1 LAPRRIP
8 KISAPLPQLLDNHSK
23 TFPASPFVA
32 MAGRAS
38 LNAKNLEALGT
49 ARLAALL
56 LQHTEG
62 NAAARRVLRLALAE
76 QRGPLE
82 MAQEVRRR
90 LAAVERSSSWLDQ
103 KRRDALL
110 ADLDRQRQ
118 AIAGPIA
125 AHDPDL
131 AVELLWRF
139 LDLASSLQDRCD
151 CSDDAELPLFH
162 QASADLGQVACRV
175 MGSTAAL
182 AEQVAVALLENE
194 GGEYDHLIEHLKEAL
209 KPAGLEQ
216 LRQIMEAKRPPRR
229 SDVKQADGDTA
240 SFDGEEDEAA
250 EDGNG
255 YIYAPTFNSDYEPGD
270 DEDFEVE
277 YDVDFEFD
285 YDNEIESGYE
295 QDGEDEDE
303 DDEDYDLDP
312 DPHDRGQTV
321 RLAMLAIADALG
333 DAEAYLAEYRDH
345 EPTALKRPLVAARI
359 AQRLTTAGRAEEA
372 LALLDAAQPLP
383 HQTPPGPGPWIDARI
398 AALEQLERG
407 AEAQQLRWKFALVR
421 LSSQHLR
428 DYLKRLP
435 AFEDGEA
442 QERALDL
449 VLQHPYLGP
458 ALEFLHQW
466 PDRRRTARL
475 ILARPDELVR
485 ADEKVLAVVAEALE
499 AEQPLAATLCLRA
512 LIESIVEQARSNRYR
527 HAARHLA
534 SCRRLAGAVE
544 AWGTIPDHN
553 TYLSDLLYAY
563 GHRAGFMNQLDP
575 DSLFI
580 SKLPGDQLEADWRP

>member
-1 LAPRRIP
+1 
-8 KISAPLPQLLDNHSK
+8 
-23 TFPASPFVA
+23 

-38 LNAKNLEALGT
+38 LNAKNLEALGP
-49 ARLAALL
+49 ARLAELL

-62 NAAARRVLRLALAE
+62 NAAARRALRLALAE

-82 MAQEVRRR
+82 MAQEVRKR
-90 LAAVERSSSWLDQ
+90 LAAVERSGSWLDQ

-118 AIAGPIA
+118 AMVGPIA

-162 QASADLGQVACRV
+162 QASADLGQVACRAK
-175 MGSTAAL
+175 GSTAAL
-182 AEQVAVALLENE
+182 AEQVAAALLENE

-209 KPAGLEQ
+209 KPEGLEQ
-216 LRQIMEAKRPPRR
+216 LRQMMEAQRPPRR
-229 SDVKQADGDTA
+229 SDDKQANAEDA
-240 SFDGEEDEAA
+240 SFDGEDDEAA
-250 EDGNG
+250 EDGNS
-255 YIYAPTFNSDYEPGD
+255 YVYAPTFNSDYEPDD
-270 DEDFEVE
+270 DEDF
-277 YDVDFEFD
+277 DVDFEFD
-285 YDNEIESGYE
+285 YDDEIESGFE

-345 EPTALKRPLVAARI
+345 ESTALKRPLVAARV

-383 HQTPPGPGPWIDARI
+383 HQAPPGPGPWIDARI

-407 AEAQQLRWKFALVR
+407 DEAQQLRWKFGLLR
-421 LSSQHLR
+421 LSNQHLR

-458 ALEFLHQW
+458 ALDFLHQW
-466 PDRRRTARL
+466 PDRRRAARL

-485 ADEKVLAVVAEALE
+485 ADEKLLAAVAEALE

-512 LIESIVEQARSNRYR
+512 LIEAIVEQARSNRYR
-527 HAARHLA
+527 HAVRYLA
-534 SCRRLAGAVE
+534 VAPLRVV
-544 AWGTIPDHN
+544 
-553 TYLSDLLYAY
+553 
-563 GHRAGFMNQLDP
+563 
-575 DSLFI
+575 
-580 SKLPGDQLEADWRP
+580 

>member
-1 LAPRRIP
+1 
-8 KISAPLPQLLDNHSK
+8 
-23 TFPASPFVA
+23 

-62 NAAARRVLRLALAE
+62 NAAARRALRLALAE
-76 QRGPLE
+76 QRGPLD
-82 MAQEVRRR
+82 MAQEVRKR

-182 AEQVAVALLENE
+182 AEQVAAALLENE
-194 GGEYDHLIEHLKEAL
+194 GGEYDHLIEHLTEAL
-209 KPAGLEQ
+209 KPEGLEQ
-216 LRQIMEAKRPPRR
+216 LRQVMEAHRPPRS
-229 SDVKQADGDTA
+229 SDAKQADGEAA
-240 SFDGEEDEAA
+240 SFDGEDDESA
-250 EDGNG
+250 EDGNS
-255 YIYAPTFNSDYEPGD
+255 YVYAPTFNSDYEPD
-270 DEDFEVE
+270 DDDGF
-277 YDVDFEFD
+277 DVDFEFD
-285 YDNEIESGYE
+285 YDDEIESGYE
-295 QDGEDEDE
+295 QDGEDED
-303 DDEDYDLDP
+303 DEDYDLDP
-312 DPHDRGQTV
+312 DPRDRGQTV

-466 PDRRRTARL
+466 PDRRRSARL

-485 ADEKVLAVVAEALE
+485 ADEKVLGVVAEALE

-527 HAARHLA
+527 HAVRHLA
-534 SCRRLAGAVE
+534 SCRRLAGAIE
-544 AWGTIPDHN
+544 AWGAIPDHN
-553 TYLSDLLYAY
+553 TYVMDLLHAY
-563 GHRAGFMNQLDP
+563 GHRMGFLTKLDF
-575 DSLFI
+575 DNLLLDE
-580 SKLPGDQLEADWRP
+580 LPVNQLEADWGP

>member
-1 LAPRRIP
+1 
-8 KISAPLPQLLDNHSK
+8 
-23 TFPASPFVA
+23 

-49 ARLAALL
+49 ARLAELL

-62 NAAARRVLRLALAE
+62 NAAARRALRLALAE

-82 MAQEVRRR
+82 MAQEVRKR

-118 AIAGPIA
+118 AMVGPIA

-151 CSDDAELPLFH
+151 CSDEAELPLFH
-162 QASADLGQVACRV
+162 QASADLGQVACRAK
-175 MGSTAAL
+175 GSTAAL
-182 AEQVAVALLENE
+182 AEQVAAALLENE

-209 KPAGLEQ
+209 KPDGLEQ
-216 LRQIMEAKRPPRR
+216 LRQMMEAKRPRRR
-229 SDVKQADGDTA
+229 SDVKQADGEAA
-240 SFDGEEDEAA
+240 SFDGEDDEAA
-250 EDGNG
+250 EDGSA
-255 YIYAPTFNSDYEPGD
+255 YIYAPTFNSDYEPDG

-277 YDVDFEFD
+277 YDVDFESD
-285 YDNEIESGYE
+285 YDDESEFGYQE
-295 QDGEDEDE
+295 DSEDEE
-303 DDEDYDLDP
+303 DEDYDLDP

-359 AQRLTTAGRAEEA
+359 AQRLTAAGRAEEA

-398 AALEQLERG
+398 AALDQLERG
-407 AEAQQLRWKFALVR
+407 EEAQQLRWKFALLR
-421 LSSQHLR
+421 LSNQHLR

-449 VLQHPYLGP
+449 VLEHPYLGP
-458 ALEFLHQW
+458 ALEFLHHW

-475 ILARPDELVR
+475 ILARPAELER
-485 ADEKVLAVVAEALE
+485 ADEKVLGVVAEALE

-527 HAARHLA
+527 HAVRHLA

-544 AWGTIPDHN
+544 AWGAIPDHN
-553 TYLSDLLYAY
+553 TYISELLHAY
-563 GHRAGFMNQLDP
+563 GHRMGFLTKLDF
-575 DSLFI
+575 DNLLLDE
-580 SKLPGDQLEADWRP
+580 LPVNQLEADWEP

>member
-1 LAPRRIP
+1 
-8 KISAPLPQLLDNHSK
+8 
-23 TFPASPFVA
+23 

-38 LNAKNLEALGT
+38 LNAKNLEALGP
-49 ARLAALL
+49 ARLAELL

-62 NAAARRVLRLALAE
+62 NAAARRALRLALAE

-82 MAQEVRRR
+82 MAQEVRKR

-182 AEQVAVALLENE
+182 AEQAAAALLENE

-209 KPAGLEQ
+209 KPAGLER
-216 LRQIMEAKRPPRR
+216 LRQIMEANRPPRR
-229 SDVKQADGDTA
+229 SDVKQADGEAA
-240 SFDGEEDEAA
+240 SFDGEDDESA
-250 EDGNG
+250 EDGNS
-255 YIYAPTFNSDYEPGD
+255 YVYAPTFNSDYEPD
-270 DEDFEVE
+270 DDDGF
-277 YDVDFEFD
+277 DVDFEFD
-285 YDNEIESGYE
+285 YDDEIESGYE
-295 QDGEDEDE
+295 QDGEDE

-345 EPTALKRPLVAARI
+345 EPTALKRPLVAARV
-359 AQRLTTAGRAEEA
+359 AQRLTAAGRAEEA
-372 LALLDAAQPLP
+372 LALLDDAQPLP
-383 HQTPPGPGPWIDARI
+383 QQTPPGPGPWIDARI
-398 AALEQLERG
+398 AALDQLERG
-407 AEAQQLRWKFALVR
+407 EEAQQVRWRFALLR

-428 DYLKRLP
+428 DHLKRLP

-458 ALEFLHQW
+458 ALEFLHHW

-475 ILARPDELVR
+475 ILARPAELVR
-485 ADEKVLAVVAEALE
+485 ADEQLLGVVAEALE
-499 AEQPLAATLCLRA
+499 AEQPLAATFCLRA

-527 HAARHLA
+527 HAVRHLA
-534 SCRRLAGAVE
+534 SCRRLAGAIE
-544 AWGTIPDHN
+544 AWGAIPDHN
-553 TYLSDLLYAY
+553 TYVMDLLHAY
-563 GHRAGFMNQLDP
+563 GHRMGFLTKLDF
-575 DSLFI
+575 DNL
-580 SKLPGDQLEADWRP
+580 LLDE

>member
-1 LAPRRIP
+1 
-8 KISAPLPQLLDNHSK
+8 
-23 TFPASPFVA
+23 

-38 LNAKNLEALGT
+38 LNAKNLEALGP

-62 NAAARRVLRLALAE
+62 NAAARRALRLALAE
-76 QRGPLE
+76 QQGPLE
-82 MAQEVRRR
+82 MAQEVRKR

-139 LDLASSLQDRCD
+139 LDLAKSLADRCD

-162 QASADLGQVACRV
+162 QASADLGQVACRAK
-175 MGSTAAL
+175 GSTAAL
-182 AEQVAVALLENE
+182 AEQVAAALLENDI
-194 GGEYDHLIEHLKEAL
+194 GQYDHLIEHLKEAL
-209 KPAGLEQ
+209 KAEGLEQ
-216 LRQIMEAKRPPRR
+216 LRQIMESHRPP
-229 SDVKQADGDTA
+229 SGA
-240 SFDGEEDEAA
+240 EDET
-250 EDGNG
+250 EDDSDG
-255 YIYAPTFNSDYEPGD
+255 YIFAPIYNSDYEPDGDEDFDIESEDDFEVDFESDYGDESDSGYEDDYD
-270 DEDFEVE
+270 DED
-277 YDVDFEFD
+277 D
-285 YDNEIESGYE
+285 
-295 QDGEDEDE
+295 
-303 DDEDYDLDP
+303 DYDLDP
-312 DPHDRGQTV
+312 DPTDLDQTV

-333 DAEAYLAEYRDH
+333 DGEAYLAEYRDH
-345 EPTALKRPLVAARI
+345 QPAALKQPLVAARV
-359 AQRLTTAGRAEEA
+359 AQRLTAGGRAAEA

-383 HQTPPGPGPWIDARI
+383 QQTPPGPGPWIGARI
-398 AALEQLERG
+398 AALDQLDRG
-407 AEAQQLRWKFALVR
+407 EEAQQLRWKFALLR
-421 LSSQHLR
+421 LSNQHLR

-466 PDRRRTARL
+466 PDRRRCASL
-475 ILARPDELVR
+475 ILARPAELDR
-485 ADEKVLAVVAEALE
+485 ADEKLLAAVAEALE
-499 AEQPLAATLCLRA
+499 ADQPLAATLCLRA
-512 LIESIVEQARSNRYR
+512 LIESILEQARSNRYR
-527 HAARHLA
+527 HGVRHLA
-534 SCRRLAGAVE
+534 SCRRLAGAIA

-553 TYLSDLLYAY
+553 SYINELLYAY
-563 GHRAGFMNQLDP
+563 GHRVGFMNQLDP
-575 DSLFI
+575 DNLLLSE
-580 SKLPGDQLEADWRP
+580 SPGDQPQLD

>member
-1 LAPRRIP
+1 
-8 KISAPLPQLLDNHSK
+8 
-23 TFPASPFVA
+23 

-38 LNAKNLEALGT
+38 LNAKNLEALGS

-62 NAAARRVLRLALAE
+62 NAAARRALRLALAE

-82 MAQEVRRR
+82 MAQELRKR

-151 CSDDAELPLFH
+151 CSDEGELPLFH
-162 QASADLGQVACRV
+162 QASADLGQVACRAK
-175 MGSTAAL
+175 GSTAAL
-182 AEQVAVALLENE
+182 AEQVAAALLENE
-194 GGEYDHLIEHLKEAL
+194 GGEYDHLIAHLKEAL
-209 KPAGLEQ
+209 KAEGLEQ
-216 LRQIMEAKRPPRR
+216 LRQMMEAQRPPRR
-229 SDVKQADGDTA
+229 SDVKQADGEAA
-240 SFDGEEDEAA
+240 SFDGEEDE
-250 EDGNG
+250 
-255 YIYAPTFNSDYEPGD
+255 
-270 DEDFEVE
+270 
-277 YDVDFEFD
+277 
-285 YDNEIESGYE
+285 
-295 QDGEDEDE
+295 DEDE
-303 DDEDYDLDP
+303 ADGDGSIGTAYFDGRDWLVDEDDFGADFEPDFDSDDDEADDDEAEYEADDDDPDLDP
-312 DPHDRGQTV
+312 NPHDRGQTV

-345 EPTALKRPLVAARI
+345 QPTALKRPQVAARV
-359 AQRLTTAGRAEEA
+359 AQRLTAAGRAEEA

-398 AALEQLERG
+398 AALDQLEQG
-407 AEAQQLRWKFALVR
+407 EEAQQWRWRFGLLR

-428 DYLKRLP
+428 DHLKRLP

-466 PDRRRTARL
+466 HDRRRCASL
-475 ILARPDELVR
+475 ILARPDELAR
-485 ADEKVLAVVAEALE
+485 ADEKVLGVVAEALE
-499 AEQPLAATLCLRA
+499 ADQPLAATLCLRA
-512 LIESIVEQARSNRYR
+512 LIEAILENARSNRYR
-527 HAARHLA
+527 HAVRHLA
-534 SCRRLAGAVE
+534 SCRRLAGAIE

-553 TYLSDLLYAY
+553 TYISELLYAY
-563 GHRAGFMNQLDP
+563 GNRAGFINQLDP
-575 DSLFI
+575 DNL
-580 SKLPGDQLEADWRP
+580 LVT

>member
-1 LAPRRIP
+1 
-8 KISAPLPQLLDNHSK
+8 
-23 TFPASPFVA
+23 

-62 NAAARRVLRLALAE
+62 NAAARRALRLALAE

-82 MAQEVRRR
+82 MAQEVRKR

-118 AIAGPIA
+118 AMVGPIA

-151 CSDDAELPLFH
+151 CSDGAELPLFH
-162 QASADLGQVACRV
+162 QASADLGQVACRAK
-175 MGSTAAL
+175 GSTAAL
-182 AEQVAVALLENE
+182 AEQVAAALLENE

-209 KPAGLEQ
+209 KPEGLEQ
-216 LRQIMEAKRPPRR
+216 LRQMMEAKRPPRR
-229 SDVKQADGDTA
+229 SDVKQADGEAA
-240 SFDGEEDEAA
+240 SFDGEEDDEEEA
-250 EDGNG
+250 DGDG
-255 YIYAPTFNSDYEPGD
+255 SIGTPYFDGRDWLVD
-270 DEDFEVE
+270 DDDFDADC
-277 YDVDFEFD
+277 DVDFESD
-285 YDNEIESGYE
+285 YDDESESGYE
-295 QDGEDEDE
+295 E

-312 DPHDRGQTV
+312 DPRDRGQTV

-333 DAEAYLAEYRDH
+333 NAEAYLAEYRDH
-345 EPTALKRPLVAARI
+345 EPTALKRPLVAARV
-359 AQRLTTAGRAEEA
+359 AQRLTAAGRAEEA
-372 LALLDAAQPLP
+372 LALLDDAQPLP
-383 HQTPPGPGPWIDARI
+383 QQTPPGPGPWIDARI
-398 AALEQLERG
+398 AALDQLERG
-407 AEAQQLRWKFALVR
+407 EEAQQVRWRFALLR

-428 DYLKRLP
+428 DHLKRLP

-458 ALEFLHQW
+458 ALEFLHHW

-475 ILARPDELVR
+475 ILARPAELVR
-485 ADEKVLAVVAEALE
+485 ADEQLLGVVAEALE
-499 AEQPLAATLCLRA
+499 AEQPLAATFCLRA

-527 HAARHLA
+527 HAVRHLA
-534 SCRRLAGAVE
+534 SCRRLAGAIE
-544 AWGTIPDHN
+544 AWGAIPDHN
-553 TYLSDLLYAY
+553 TYVMDLLHAY
-563 GHRAGFMNQLDP
+563 GHRMGFLTKLDF
-575 DSLFI
+575 DNL
-580 SKLPGDQLEADWRP
+580 LLDE

>member
-1 LAPRRIP
+1 
-8 KISAPLPQLLDNHSK
+8 
-23 TFPASPFVA
+23 

-38 LNAKNLEALGT
+38 LNAKNLEALGA

-56 LQHTEG
+56 LLHTEG
-62 NAAARRVLRLALAE
+62 NAAARRALRLALAE

-82 MAQEVRRR
+82 MAQEVRKR

-118 AIAGPIA
+118 AITGPIA

-162 QASADLGQVACRV
+162 QASADLGQVACRAK
-175 MGSTAAL
+175 GSTVAL
-182 AEQVAVALLENE
+182 AEQVATALLENE
-194 GGEYDHLIEHLKEAL
+194 GGEVDHLIEHLKEAL
-209 KPAGLEQ
+209 KPQGLEQ
-216 LRQIMEAKRPPRR
+216 LRQLMEANRPPRR
-229 SDVKQADGDTA
+229 SDVKQADGEAA
-240 SFDGEEDEAA
+240 SFDGEANEAA

-255 YIYAPTFNSDYEPGD
+255 YIYAPTFNSDCEPAD
-270 DEDFEVE
+270 DEDFDVE
-277 YDVDFEFD
+277 CEFDLEVDFESD
-285 YDNEIESGYE
+285 YDDEGESGYE
-295 QDGEDEDE
+295 E

-345 EPTALKRPLVAARI
+345 EPTALMRPLVAARV
-359 AQRLTTAGRAEEA
+359 AQRLTAAGRAEEA

-398 AALEQLERG
+398 EALEQLERG
-407 AEAQQLRWKFALVR
+407 AEAQQLRWKFALLR

-485 ADEKVLAVVAEALE
+485 ADEKVLGVVAEALE

-527 HAARHLA
+527 HAVRHLA
-534 SCRRLAGAVE
+534 SCRRLAGAID
-544 AWGTIPDHN
+544 AWGAIPDHN
-553 TYLSDLLYAY
+553 TYVMDLLHAY
-563 GHRAGFMNQLDP
+563 GHRMGFLTKLDF
-575 DSLFI
+575 DNLLLDE
-580 SKLPGDQLEADWRP
+580 LPVNQLEADWGP

>member
-1 LAPRRIP
+1 
-8 KISAPLPQLLDNHSK
+8 
-23 TFPASPFVA
+23 

-38 LNAKNLEALGT
+38 LNAKNLEALGA
-49 ARLAALL
+49 ARLAELL

-62 NAAARRVLRLALAE
+62 NAAARRALRLALAE

-82 MAQEVRRR
+82 MAQEVRKR

-162 QASADLGQVACRV
+162 QASADLGQVACRAK
-175 MGSTAAL
+175 GSTATL
-182 AEQVAVALLENE
+182 AEQVAAALLENE
-194 GGEYDHLIEHLKEAL
+194 GGEFDHLIAHLKEAL
-209 KPAGLEQ
+209 KPEGLEQ

-229 SDVKQADGDTA
+229 SDAKQADGEAA
-240 SFDGEEDEAA
+240 SFDGDAEDEEEPDGDGFIDTPYFDGRDWLIDDDDFGADYEA
-250 EDGNG
+250 DFDSDDEDDDDE
-255 YIYAPTFNSDYEPGD
+255 SDYEAD
-270 DEDFEVE
+270 D
-277 YDVDFEFD
+277 
-285 YDNEIESGYE
+285 
-295 QDGEDEDE
+295 
-303 DDEDYDLDP
+303 DDPDLDP

-333 DAEAYLAEYRDH
+333 DAEAYLDEYRDH
-345 EPTALKRPLVAARI
+345 QPTALKLPLVAARI
-359 AQRLTTAGRAEEA
+359 AQRLTAAGRAAEA
-372 LALLDAAQPLP
+372 LALLDDAQPLP

-398 AALEQLERG
+398 AALEQLELG
-407 AEAQQLRWKFALVR
+407 EEAQQLRWRFALLR

-428 DYLKRLP
+428 DYLKRMP

-466 PDRRRTARL
+466 PDRRRCASL
-475 ILARPDELVR
+475 ILARPAELDR
-485 ADEKVLAVVAEALE
+485 ADEQLLAAVSEALE
-499 AEQPLAATLCLRA
+499 AEQPLAATFCLRA
-512 LIESIVEQARSNRYR
+512 LIEAILENARSNRYR
-527 HAARHLA
+527 HAVRHLA
-534 SCRRLAGAVE
+534 SCRRLAGAIGV
-544 AWGTIPDHN
+544 WGAIPNHN
-553 TYLSDLLYAY
+553 SYIRELLQAY
-563 GHRAGFMNQLDP
+563 GHRSGFLNQLDF
-575 DSLFI
+575 DTLLLAE
-580 SKLPGDQLEADWRP
+580 LPGDQLAADWRP

>member
-1 LAPRRIP
+1 
-8 KISAPLPQLLDNHSK
+8 
-23 TFPASPFVA
+23 

-38 LNAKNLEALGT
+38 LNTKNLEALGT

-62 NAAARRVLRLALAE
+62 NAAARRALRLALAE

-82 MAQEVRRR
+82 MAQEVRKR

-118 AIAGPIA
+118 AMVGPIA

-151 CSDDAELPLFH
+151 CSDDGELPLFH
-162 QASADLGQVACRV
+162 QASADLGQVACRAK
-175 MGSTAAL
+175 GSTAAL
-182 AEQVAVALLENE
+182 AEQVGAALLENE
-194 GGEYDHLIEHLKEAL
+194 GGEYDHLIAHLKDAL
-209 KPAGLEQ
+209 KPEGLQQ
-216 LRQIMEAKRPPRR
+216 LRQMMEAQRPLRR
-229 SDVKQADGDTA
+229 SDVKQADGEAA
-240 SFDGEEDEAA
+240 SFDGEEEADEEAA
-250 EDGNG
+250 DGDG
-255 YIYAPTFNSDYEPGD
+255 YLFAPSFNSDYEPDG
-270 DEDFEVE
+270 DEDFEV
-277 YDVDFEFD
+277 DFESD
-285 YDNEIESGYE
+285 YEANDDGESDSGYE
-295 QDGEDEDE
+295 E

-312 DPHDRGQTV
+312 NPHDRGQTV

-345 EPTALKRPLVAARI
+345 EPIALNRPLVAARV
-359 AQRLTTAGRAEEA
+359 AQRLTAAGRAEEA
-372 LALLDAAQPLP
+372 LALLDAAKPSAD
-383 HQTPPGPGPWIDARI
+383 QTPPGPGPWIDARI
-398 AALEQLERG
+398 AALDQLERG
-407 AEAQQLRWKFALVR
+407 EEAQQLRRTFGLLR

-458 ALEFLHQW
+458 ALEFLHHW
-466 PDRRRTARL
+466 PDRRRCASL
-475 ILARPDELVR
+475 ILARPAELDR
-485 ADEKVLAVVAEALE
+485 ADEKVLAAVAEALE
-499 AEQPLAATLCLRA
+499 ADQPLAATLCLRA
-512 LIESIVEQARSNRYR
+512 LIEAILENARSNRYR
-527 HAARHLA
+527 HAVRHLA

-544 AWGTIPDHN
+544 AWGAIPDHN
-553 TYLSDLLYAY
+553 TYISELLYAY
-563 GHRAGFMNQLDP
+563 GHRAGFMNQLDF
-575 DSLFI
+575 DTLLLAE
-580 SKLPGDQLEADWRP
+580 LPGGQL

>member
-1 LAPRRIP
+1 
-8 KISAPLPQLLDNHSK
+8 
-23 TFPASPFVA
+23 

-56 LQHTEG
+56 LQHTQG
-62 NAAARRVLRLALAE
+62 NAAARRALRLALAE

-82 MAQEVRRR
+82 MAQEVRKR

-151 CSDDAELPLFH
+151 CSDEAELPLFH
-162 QASADLGQVACRV
+162 QASADLGQVACRAK
-175 MGSTAAL
+175 GSTAAL
-182 AEQVAVALLENE
+182 AEQVAAALLENE
-194 GGEYDHLIEHLKEAL
+194 GGEYDHLIEHLKGAL
-209 KPAGLEQ
+209 KPEGLGQ
-216 LRQIMEAKRPPRR
+216 LRQIMEAQRPLRR
-229 SDVKQADGDTA
+229 SDAKQADGEAA

-255 YIYAPTFNSDYEPGD
+255 YIYAPTFNSDYEPDD
-270 DEDFEVE
+270 DEGFEAE
-277 YDVDFEFD
+277 YDVDFESD
-285 YDNEIESGYE
+285 YDDENGSGYQE
-295 QDGEDEDE
+295 DGEDEDDEYADE
-303 DDEDYDLDP
+303 DQDYDLDP
-312 DPHDRGQTV
+312 DPRDRGQTV

-345 EPTALKRPLVAARI
+345 EPTALKRPLVAARV
-359 AQRLTTAGRAEEA
+359 AQRLTAAGRAAEA

-398 AALEQLERG
+398 VALDQLERG
-407 AEAQQLRWKFALVR
+407 EEAQQWRWRFGLLR

-466 PDRRRTARL
+466 PDRRRCASL
-475 ILARPDELVR
+475 ILARPAELDRV
-485 ADEKVLAVVAEALE
+485 DEKVLGVVAEALE

-527 HAARHLA
+527 HAVRHLA
-534 SCRRLAGAVE
+534 SCRRLAGAIE
-544 AWGTIPDHN
+544 AWGAIPDHN
-553 TYLSDLLYAY
+553 TYVMDLLHAY
-563 GHRAGFMNQLDP
+563 GHRMGFLTKLDF
-575 DSLFI
+575 DNLLLDE
-580 SKLPGDQLEADWRP
+580 LPVNQLEADWGP

>member
-1 LAPRRIP
+1 
-8 KISAPLPQLLDNHSK
+8 
-23 TFPASPFVA
+23 

-38 LNAKNLEALGT
+38 LNAKNLEALGS

-62 NAAARRVLRLALAE
+62 NAAARRALRLALAE

-82 MAQEVRRR
+82 MAQEVRKR

-162 QASADLGQVACRV
+162 QASADLGQVACRAK
-175 MGSTAAL
+175 GSTAAL
-182 AEQVAVALLENE
+182 AEQVAAALLENE
-194 GGEYDHLIEHLKEAL
+194 GGEYDHLIAHLKEAL
-209 KPAGLEQ
+209 KAEGLEQ
-216 LRQIMEAKRPPRR
+216 LRQMMEAQRPPRR
-229 SDVKQADGDTA
+229 SDVKQADGEAA
-240 SFDGEEDEAA
+240 SFDGEEDE
-250 EDGNG
+250 
-255 YIYAPTFNSDYEPGD
+255 
-270 DEDFEVE
+270 
-277 YDVDFEFD
+277 
-285 YDNEIESGYE
+285 
-295 QDGEDEDE
+295 DEDE
-303 DDEDYDLDP
+303 ADGDGSIGTAYFDGRDWLVDEDDFGADFEPDFDSDDDEADDDEAEYEADDDDPDLDP
-312 DPHDRGQTV
+312 NPHDRGQTV

-345 EPTALKRPLVAARI
+345 QPTALKRPQVAARV
-359 AQRLTTAGRAEEA
+359 AQRLTAAGRAEEA

-398 AALEQLERG
+398 AALDQLEQG
-407 AEAQQLRWKFALVR
+407 EEAQQWRWRFGLLR

-428 DYLKRLP
+428 DHLKRLP

-466 PDRRRTARL
+466 HDRRRCASL
-475 ILARPDELVR
+475 ILARPDELAR
-485 ADEKVLAVVAEALE
+485 ADEKVLGVVAEALE
-499 AEQPLAATLCLRA
+499 ADQPLAATLCLRA
-512 LIESIVEQARSNRYR
+512 LIEAILENARSNRYR
-527 HAARHLA
+527 HAVRHLA
-534 SCRRLAGAVE
+534 SCRRLAGAIE

-553 TYLSDLLYAY
+553 TYISELLYAY
-563 GHRAGFMNQLDP
+563 GNRAGFINQLDP
-575 DSLFI
+575 DNLLLAD
-580 SKLPGDQLEADWRP
+580 LPGGQL

>member
-1 LAPRRIP
+1 M
-8 KISAPLPQLLDNHSK
+8 
-23 TFPASPFVA
+23 T
-32 MAGRAS
+32 GRAS

-62 NAAARRVLRLALAE
+62 NATARRALRLALAE

-82 MAQEVRRR
+82 MAQEVRKR

-162 QASADLGQVACRV
+162 QASADLGQVACRAK
-175 MGSTAAL
+175 GSTAAL
-182 AEQVAVALLENE
+182 AEQVAAALLENE
-194 GGEYDHLIEHLKEAL
+194 GGEYNHLIEHLKEAL
-209 KPAGLEQ
+209 KPEGLEQ
-216 LRQIMEAKRPPRR
+216 LRQIMESKRPPRR
-229 SDVKQADGDTA
+229 SDAKQADAEDA
-240 SFDGEEDEAA
+240 NFDGEEDE
-250 EDGNG
+250 
-255 YIYAPTFNSDYEPGD
+255 
-270 DEDFEVE
+270 
-277 YDVDFEFD
+277 
-285 YDNEIESGYE
+285 
-295 QDGEDEDE
+295 DEDE
-303 DDEDYDLDP
+303 ADGDGSIGTAYFDGRDWLVDEDDFGADFEPDFDSDDDEADDDEAEYEADDDDPDLDP
-312 DPHDRGQTV
+312 NPHDRGQTV

-333 DAEAYLAEYRDH
+333 DAEAYLAEYREH
-345 EPTALKRPLVAARI
+345 EPIALKRPLVAARV
-359 AQRLTTAGRAEEA
+359 AQRLTAAGRAEEA
-372 LALLDAAQPLP
+372 LALLDAAKPSAD
-383 HQTPPGPGPWIDARI
+383 QTPPGPGPWIDARI
-398 AALEQLERG
+398 AALDQLERG
-407 AEAQQLRWKFALVR
+407 EEAQQLRRTFGLLR
-421 LSSQHLR
+421 LSNQHLR

-449 VLQHPYLGP
+449 VLQHPYFGP

-466 PDRRRTARL
+466 PDRRRAARL
-475 ILARPDELVR
+475 ILARPAELER
-485 ADEKVLAVVAEALE
+485 ADEKVLGVVAEALE

-512 LIESIVEQARSNRYR
+512 LIEAIVEQARSNRYR
-527 HAARHLA
+527 HAVRHLA
-534 SCRRLAGAVE
+534 SCRRLAGAIE
-544 AWGTIPDHN
+544 AWGAIPDHN
-553 TYLSDLLYAY
+553 SYFSELLQAY
-563 GHRAGFMNQLDP
+563 GHRSGFLNQLDF
-575 DSLFI
+575 DTLLLAE
-580 SKLPGDQLEADWRP
+580 LPGDLPGCCQC

>member
-1 LAPRRIP
+1 
-8 KISAPLPQLLDNHSK
+8 
-23 TFPASPFVA
+23 

-38 LNAKNLEALGT
+38 LNAKNLEALGP
-49 ARLAALL
+49 ARLAELL

-62 NAAARRVLRLALAE
+62 NAAARRALRLALAE

-82 MAQEVRRR
+82 MAQEVRKR

-162 QASADLGQVACRV
+162 QASADLGHVACRAK
-175 MGSTAAL
+175 GSTAAL
-182 AEQVAVALLENE
+182 AEQVAAALLENE
-194 GGEYDHLIEHLKEAL
+194 GGEYDHLIAHLKEAL

-255 YIYAPTFNSDYEPGD
+255 YIYAPTFNSDCEPGD
-270 DEDFEVE
+270 DEDFDVE
-277 YDVDFEFD
+277 CEFDLEVDFESD
-285 YDNEIESGYE
+285 CDDENGSGYQE
-295 QDGEDEDE
+295 DGEDEDDEYE
-303 DDEDYDLDP
+303 DEDQDYDLDP

-407 AEAQQLRWKFALVR
+407 AEAQQLRWKFALLR

-428 DYLKRLP
+428 DHLKRMP

-449 VLQHPYLGP
+449 VLEHPYLGP

-466 PDRRRTARL
+466 PDRRRAARL
-475 ILARPDELVR
+475 ILARPAELER
-485 ADEKVLAVVAEALE
+485 ADEKVLGVVAEALE
-499 AEQPLAATLCLRA
+499 GEQPLAATLCLRA

-534 SCRRLAGAVE
+534 SCRRLAGAIE
-544 AWGTIPDHN
+544 AWGAIPDHN
-553 TYLSDLLYAY
+553 TYVMDLLHAY
-563 GHRAGFMNQLDP
+563 GHRMGFLTKLDF
-575 DSLFI
+575 DNLLLDE
-580 SKLPGDQLEADWRP
+580 LPVNQLEADWGP

>member
-1 LAPRRIP
+1 
-8 KISAPLPQLLDNHSK
+8 
-23 TFPASPFVA
+23 

-38 LNAKNLEALGT
+38 LNAKNLEALGP

-62 NAAARRVLRLALAE
+62 NAAARRALRLALAE

-82 MAQEVRRR
+82 MAQEVRKR

-118 AIAGPIA
+118 AMVGPIA

-139 LDLASSLQDRCD
+139 LDLAKSLQDRCD
-151 CSDDAELPLFH
+151 CSDEAELPLFH
-162 QASADLGQVACRV
+162 RASADLGQVACRAK
-175 MGSTAAL
+175 GSTAAL
-182 AEQVAVALLENE
+182 AEQVAAAWLENE
-194 GGEYDHLIEHLKEAL
+194 GGEYDHLIAHLKEAL
-209 KPAGLEQ
+209 KPDGLRL
-216 LRQIMEAKRPPRR
+216 LRQMMEAQRPLRR
-229 SDVKQADGDTA
+229 SEVKQADGEGA
-240 SFDGEEDEAA
+240 SFDGDEDEAA
-250 EDGNG
+250 ENGNS
-255 YIYAPTFNSDYEPGD
+255 YIYAPIFNSDYEPDGD
-270 DEDFEVE
+270 QDFEAE
-277 YDVDFEFD
+277 YDVDFESD
-285 YDNEIESGYE
+285 YDDESESGYE
-295 QDGEDEDE
+295 E

-345 EPTALKRPLVAARI
+345 EPIALKRPLVAARV
-359 AQRLTTAGRAEEA
+359 AQRLTAAGRAEEA

-398 AALEQLERG
+398 AALDQLERG
-407 AEAQQLRWKFALVR
+407 EEAQQWRRTFALLR
-421 LSSQHLR
+421 LSNQHLR

-449 VLQHPYLGP
+449 VLEHPYLGP
-458 ALEFLHQW
+458 ALEFLHHW
-466 PDRRRTARL
+466 PDRRRCASL
-475 ILARPDELVR
+475 ILARPAELDRV
-485 ADEKVLAVVAEALE
+485 DEKVLGVVAEALE
-499 AEQPLAATLCLRA
+499 ADQPLAATLCLRA

-527 HAARHLA
+527 HAVRHLA
-534 SCRRLAGAVE
+534 SCRRLAGAIA

-553 TYLSDLLYAY
+553 SYIHELLYAY
-563 GHRAGFMNQLDP
+563 GHRVGFINQLDP
-575 DSLFI
+575 DHLLVTQ
-580 SKLPGDQLEADWRP
+580 LPGNQLEADWGP

>member
-1 LAPRRIP
+1 
-8 KISAPLPQLLDNHSK
+8 
-23 TFPASPFVA
+23 
-32 MAGRAS
+32 
-38 LNAKNLEALGT
+38 
-49 ARLAALL
+49 
-56 LQHTEG
+56 
-62 NAAARRVLRLALAE
+62 
-76 QRGPLE
+76 
-82 MAQEVRRR
+82 MAQEVRKR

-118 AIAGPIA
+118 AMVGPIA

-151 CSDDAELPLFH
+151 CSDEAELPLFH
-162 QASADLGQVACRV
+162 QASADLGQVACRAK
-175 MGSTAAL
+175 GSTAAL
-182 AEQVAVALLENE
+182 AEQVAAALLENE
-194 GGEYDHLIEHLKEAL
+194 GGEYDRLIEHLKEAL
-209 KPAGLEQ
+209 KPEGLEQ
-216 LRQIMEAKRPPRR
+216 LRQMMEAKRPPRR
-229 SDVKQADGDTA
+229 SDVKQADGEAA
-240 SFDGEEDEAA
+240 SFDGDDEDEAA
-250 EDGNG
+250 SDGNN
-255 YIYAPTFNSDYEPGD
+255 YIYAPIFNSDYEPDGD
-270 DEDFEVE
+270 QDFEVE
-277 YDVDFEFD
+277 YDVDFESD
-285 YDNEIESGYE
+285 YDDESQSGY
-295 QDGEDEDE
+295 QE

-345 EPTALKRPLVAARI
+345 EPTALKRPLAAARV
-359 AQRLTTAGRAEEA
+359 AQRLTAAGRAEES

-398 AALEQLERG
+398 EAVEQLERG
-407 AEAQQLRWKFALVR
+407 AEAQQLRWKFALLR

-428 DYLKRLP
+428 DYLKRMP

-466 PDRRRTARL
+466 PDRRRCARL
-475 ILARPDELVR
+475 ILARPAELER
-485 ADEKVLAVVAEALE
+485 ADEKVLGVVAEALE

-512 LIESIVEQARSNRYR
+512 LIETIVEQARSNRYR
-527 HAARHLA
+527 HAVRHLA
-534 SCRRLAGAVE
+534 SCRRLAGAIE
-544 AWGTIPDHN
+544 AWGAIPDHN
-553 TYLSDLLYAY
+553 TYISELLYAY
-563 GHRAGFMNQLDP
+563 GHRAGFMNQLDS
-575 DSLFI
+575 DILL
-580 SKLPGDQLEADWRP
+580 LPELPEEQLEADWEP

>member
-1 LAPRRIP
+1 
-8 KISAPLPQLLDNHSK
+8 
-23 TFPASPFVA
+23 

-62 NAAARRVLRLALAE
+62 NAAARRALRLALAE

-82 MAQEVRRR
+82 MAQEVRKR

-118 AIAGPIA
+118 AMVGPIA

-162 QASADLGQVACRV
+162 QASADLGQVACRAK
-175 MGSTAAL
+175 GSTAAL
-182 AEQVAVALLENE
+182 AEQVGAALLENE
-194 GGEYDHLIEHLKEAL
+194 GGEYDHLIAHLKEAL
-209 KPAGLEQ
+209 KAEGLEQ
-216 LRQIMEAKRPPRR
+216 LRQMMEAQRPPRR
-229 SDVKQADGDTA
+229 SDVKQADGEAA
-240 SFDGEEDEAA
+240 SFDGEEEDDEEAA
-250 EDGNG
+250 DGDG
-255 YIYAPTFNSDYEPGD
+255 YLVAPIFNSDYEPDG
-270 DEDFEVE
+270 DEDFEVGFE
-277 YDVDFEFD
+277 SDYEANYDGES
-285 YDNEIESGYE
+285 ESGYE
-295 QDGEDEDE
+295 EDDEDE
-303 DDEDYDLDP
+303 DVDYDLDP
-312 DPHDRGQTV
+312 NPHDRGQTV

-345 EPTALKRPLVAARI
+345 EPAALKQPLVAARV
-359 AQRLTTAGRAEEA
+359 AQRLTAAGRAEEA
-372 LALLDAAQPLP
+372 LALLDAAKPSAD
-383 HQTPPGPGPWIDARI
+383 QTPPGPGPWIDARI
-398 AALEQLERG
+398 AALDQLERG
-407 AEAQQLRWKFALVR
+407 EEAQQLRRTFGLLR

-428 DYLKRLP
+428 DHLKRLP

-458 ALEFLHQW
+458 ALEFLHHW
-466 PDRRRTARL
+466 PDRRRCASL
-475 ILARPDELVR
+475 ILARPAELDR
-485 ADEKVLAVVAEALE
+485 ADEKVLAAVAEALE
-499 AEQPLAATLCLRA
+499 ADQPLAATLCLRA
-512 LIESIVEQARSNRYR
+512 LIEVILENARSNRYR
-527 HAARHLA
+527 HAVRHLT

-544 AWGTIPDHN
+544 AWGAIPDHN
-553 TYLSDLLYAY
+553 TYISELLYAY
-563 GHRAGFMNQLDP
+563 GHRAGFMNQLDF
-575 DSLFI
+575 DTLLLAV
-580 SKLPGDQLEADWRP
+580 LPGGQL

>member
-1 LAPRRIP
+1 
-8 KISAPLPQLLDNHSK
+8 
-23 TFPASPFVA
+23 

-38 LNAKNLEALGT
+38 LNAKNLEALGS
-49 ARLAALL
+49 ARLAELL

-62 NAAARRVLRLALAE
+62 NAAARRALRLALAE

-82 MAQEVRRR
+82 MAQEVRKR

-151 CSDDAELPLFH
+151 CSDEAELPLFH
-162 QASADLGQVACRV
+162 QASADLGQVACRA

-182 AEQVAVALLENE
+182 AEQVAAALLENE
-194 GGEYDHLIEHLKEAL
+194 GGEYDHLIEHLKGAL
-209 KPAGLEQ
+209 KPEGLGQ
-216 LRQIMEAKRPPRR
+216 LRQIMEAQRPHRR
-229 SDVKQADGDTA
+229 SDAKQADGEAA

-255 YIYAPTFNSDYEPGD
+255 YIYAPTFNSDYEPDD
-270 DEDFEVE
+270 DEGFEAE
-277 YDVDFEFD
+277 YDVDFESD
-285 YDNEIESGYE
+285 YDDENGSGYQE
-295 QDGEDEDE
+295 DGEDEDDEYE
-303 DDEDYDLDP
+303 DEDQDYDLDP
-312 DPHDRGQTV
+312 DPRDRGQTV

-359 AQRLTTAGRAEEA
+359 AQRLTAAGRAAEA

-383 HQTPPGPGPWIDARI
+383 HQSPPGPGPWIDARI
-398 AALEQLERG
+398 AALDQLKRG
-407 AEAQQLRWKFALVR
+407 EEAQQLRWKFGLLR
-421 LSSQHLR
+421 LSNQHLR
-428 DYLKRLP
+428 DYLKRMP

-466 PDRRRTARL
+466 PDRRRCARL
-475 ILARPDELVR
+475 ILARPAELDR
-485 ADEKVLAVVAEALE
+485 ADEQVLGVVAEALE

-527 HAARHLA
+527 HAVRHLA
-534 SCRRLAGAVE
+534 SCRRLAGAIE
-544 AWGTIPDHN
+544 AWGAIPDHN
-553 TYLSDLLYAY
+553 TYVMDLLHAY
-563 GHRAGFMNQLDP
+563 GHRMGFLTKLDF
-575 DSLFI
+575 DNLLLDE
-580 SKLPGDQLEADWRP
+580 LPVNQLEADWGP

>member
-1 LAPRRIP
+1 
-8 KISAPLPQLLDNHSK
+8 
-23 TFPASPFVA
+23 

-38 LNAKNLEALGT
+38 LNAKNLEALGP

-62 NAAARRVLRLALAE
+62 NAAARRALRLALAE
-76 QRGPLE
+76 QQGPLE
-82 MAQEVRRR
+82 MAQEVRKR

-139 LDLASSLQDRCD
+139 LDLAKSLGDRCD
-151 CSDDAELPLFH
+151 CFDEGELPLFH
-162 QASADLGQVACRV
+162 QASADLGLVACRAK
-175 MGSTAAL
+175 GSTAAL
-182 AEQVAVALLENE
+182 AEQVAAALLENE

-209 KPAGLEQ
+209 KPEGLEQ

-229 SDVKQADGDTA
+229 SDAKQADGEAA

-255 YIYAPTFNSDYEPGD
+255 YIYAPTFISDYEPDD
-270 DEDFEVE
+270 DEGFEAE
-277 YDVDFEFD
+277 YDVDFESD
-285 YDNEIESGYE
+285 YDDENGSGYQE
-295 QDGEDEDE
+295 DGEDEGDEYADE
-303 DDEDYDLDP
+303 DQDYDLDP
-312 DPHDRGQTV
+312 DPRDLRQTV

-359 AQRLTTAGRAEEA
+359 AQRLTAAGRAEEA

-398 AALEQLERG
+398 AALDQLERG
-407 AEAQQLRWKFALVR
+407 EEAQQLRWRFALVR

-466 PDRRRTARL
+466 PDRRRAARL
-475 ILARPDELVR
+475 ILARPAELVR
-485 ADEKVLAVVAEALE
+485 ADEKVLGVVAEALE

-527 HAARHLA
+527 HAVRHLA
-534 SCRRLAGAVE
+534 SCRRLAGAIE
-544 AWGTIPDHN
+544 AWGAIPDHN
-553 TYLSDLLYAY
+553 TYVMDLLHAY
-563 GHRAGFMNQLDP
+563 GHRMGFLTKLDF
-575 DSLFI
+575 DNLLLDE
-580 SKLPGDQLEADWRP
+580 LPVNQLEADWEP

>member
-1 LAPRRIP
+1 
-8 KISAPLPQLLDNHSK
+8 
-23 TFPASPFVA
+23 

-49 ARLAALL
+49 ARLAELL

-62 NAAARRVLRLALAE
+62 NAAARRALRLALAE

-82 MAQEVRRR
+82 MAQEVRKR

-139 LDLASSLQDRCD
+139 LDLAKSLADRCD
-151 CSDDAELPLFH
+151 CVDDAELPLFH
-162 QASADLGQVACRV
+162 QASADLGLVACRAK
-175 MGSTAAL
+175 GSTAAL
-182 AEQVAVALLENE
+182 AEQVAAALLENDI
-194 GGEYDHLIEHLKEAL
+194 GQYDHLIEHLKEAL
-209 KPAGLEQ
+209 KAEGLEQ
-216 LRQIMEAKRPPRR
+216 LRQLMESHRPP
-229 SDVKQADGDTA
+229 SGAEDETEEDGD
-240 SFDGEEDEAA
+240 
-250 EDGNG
+250 G
-255 YIYAPTFNSDYEPGD
+255 YIFAPIFNSDYEPDGN
-270 DEDFEVE
+270 EDFDIEAEVDFVVDF
-277 YDVDFEFD
+277 DVDFESD
-285 YDNEIESGYE
+285 YGDESESGYE
-295 QDGEDEDE
+295 
-303 DDEDYDLDP
+303 DDYDDDDDDDYDLDP
-312 DPHDRGQTV
+312 DPTDLDQTV

-333 DAEAYLAEYRDH
+333 DGEAYLAEYRDH
-345 EPTALKRPLVAARI
+345 QPNALKQPLVAARV
-359 AQRLTTAGRAEEA
+359 AQRLTATGRAAEA

-398 AALEQLERG
+398 AALDQLQRG
-407 AEAQQLRWKFALVR
+407 DEAQQLRWRFALLR

-428 DYLKRLP
+428 EYLKRLP

-466 PDRRRTARL
+466 PDRRRCASL
-475 ILARPDELVR
+475 ILARPAELDR
-485 ADEKVLAVVAEALE
+485 ADEKLLAAVAEALE
-499 AEQPLAATLCLRA
+499 ADQPLAATICLRA
-512 LIESIVEQARSNRYR
+512 LIESILEQARSNRYR
-527 HAARHLA
+527 HGVRHLA
-534 SCRRLAGAVE
+534 SCRRLAGAI
-544 AWGTIPDHN
+544 ATWGTIPDHN
-553 TYLSDLLYAY
+553 SYINELLYAY
-563 GHRAGFMNQLDP
+563 GHRVGFINQLDP
-575 DSLFI
+575 DNLLLSE
-580 SKLPGDQLEADWRP
+580 SPGDQLQRD

>member
-1 LAPRRIP
+1 
-8 KISAPLPQLLDNHSK
+8 
-23 TFPASPFVA
+23 

-38 LNAKNLEALGT
+38 LNAKNLEALGP

-62 NAAARRVLRLALAE
+62 NAAARRALRLALAE

-82 MAQEVRRR
+82 MAQEVRKR

-118 AIAGPIA
+118 AMVGPIA

-139 LDLASSLQDRCD
+139 LDLAKSLQDRCD
-151 CSDDAELPLFH
+151 CSDEAELPLFH
-162 QASADLGQVACRV
+162 QASADLGQVACRAK
-175 MGSTAAL
+175 GSTAAL
-182 AEQVAVALLENE
+182 AEQVAAALLENE

-209 KPAGLEQ
+209 KPEGLVQ
-216 LRQIMEAKRPPRR
+216 LRQMMEAQRPPRR
-229 SDVKQADGDTA
+229 SDVKQADGEAT

-250 EDGNG
+250 DEAADDGNG
-255 YIYAPTFNSDYEPGD
+255 YIHAPIFNSDYEPDG

-277 YDVDFEFD
+277 YEFDLEVDFESD
-285 YDNEIESGYE
+285 YEDKSESGYE
-295 QDGEDEDE
+295 E

-321 RLAMLAIADALG
+321 RLAMLAIADAMG

-345 EPTALKRPLVAARI
+345 EPIALKRPLVAARV
-359 AQRLTTAGRAEEA
+359 AQRLTAAGRAAEA
-372 LALLDAAQPLP
+372 LALLDAAKPSAD
-383 HQTPPGPGPWIDARI
+383 QTPPGPGPWIDARI
-398 AALEQLERG
+398 AALDQLERG
-407 AEAQQLRWKFALVR
+407 EEAQQLRWRFGLLR

-428 DYLKRLP
+428 DHLKRLP

-458 ALEFLHQW
+458 ALEFLHHW
-466 PDRRRTARL
+466 PDRRRCASL
-475 ILARPDELVR
+475 ILARPAELDR
-485 ADEKVLAVVAEALE
+485 ADEKVLAAVAEALE
-499 AEQPLAATLCLRA
+499 ADQPLAATFCLRA
-512 LIESIVEQARSNRYR
+512 MIESIVENARSNRYR
-527 HAARHLA
+527 HAVRHLA
-534 SCRRLAGAVE
+534 SCRRLAGAIE
-544 AWGTIPDHN
+544 AWGAIPDHN
-553 TYLSDLLYAY
+553 SYIRELLQAY
-563 GHRAGFMNQLDP
+563 GHRSGFLNQLDF
-575 DSLFI
+575 DTLLLAE
-580 SKLPGDQLEADWRP
+580 LPGDQLAADWSP